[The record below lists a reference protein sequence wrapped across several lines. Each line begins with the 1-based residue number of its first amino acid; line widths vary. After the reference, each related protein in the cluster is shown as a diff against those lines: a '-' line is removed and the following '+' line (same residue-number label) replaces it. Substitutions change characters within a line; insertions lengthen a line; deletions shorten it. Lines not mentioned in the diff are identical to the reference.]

1 MKIQLEP
8 KPTIAELEAVLE
20 EKDVKV
26 EILPNGQTVIHKTL
40 ICLVG
45 LPRSG
50 KSTWAKTTGHPIV
63 SPDAIRLAVHG
74 QRFIAEAEPFV
85 WAIAKAMVRSLF
97 LAGHH
102 TVILD
107 ATNNTR
113 KRRLEWISKD
123 WETVFKVVDTP
134 DFVCIE
140 RARAEGDE
148 YIVDVIKRM
157 SAEHEPLGEDET
169 AL

>member
-1 MKIQLEP
+1 MIP
-8 KPTIAELEAVLE
+8 
-20 EKDVKV
+20 
-26 EILPNGQTVIHKTL
+26 KTL

-50 KSTWAKTTGHPIV
+50 KSTWAKTAGHPIV
-63 SPDAIRLAVHG
+63 SPDAIRLAIHG

-97 LAGHH
+97 LAGHNA
-102 TVILD
+102 VILD

-113 KRRLEWISKD
+113 KRRNEWQSPHWDTLFEVI
-123 WETVFKVVDTP
+123 DTP
-134 DFVCIE
+134 AAVCIE
-140 RARAEGDE
+140 RAQAEDRQD
-148 YIVDVIKRM
+148 IVPTIIRM
-157 SAEHEPLGEDET
+157 AHEHEPLGDDER